1 MKRAPLLKR
10 AILVVEAE
18 KLSASQVKVNEN
30 IAEEE
35 VWTTNS
41 DGSYSSR
48 TASKENM
55 ELEKIKA
62 EVKDGVL
69 YITIPKASATSKVI
83 DINVQ

>member
-41 DGSYSSR
+41 DGS
-48 TASKENM
+48 
-55 ELEKIKA
+55 
-62 EVKDGVL
+62 
-69 YITIPKASATSKVI
+69 
-83 DINVQ
+83 